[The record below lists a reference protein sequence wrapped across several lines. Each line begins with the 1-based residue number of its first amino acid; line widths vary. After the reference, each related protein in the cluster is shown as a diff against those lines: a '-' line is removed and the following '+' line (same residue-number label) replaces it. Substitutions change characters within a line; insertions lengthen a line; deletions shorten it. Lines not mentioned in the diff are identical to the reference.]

1 MKLYIRICTHATFF
15 FLLSTHATLQLK
27 GWKKCLRDFAIHKE
41 TNKRSR
47 ALPQW
52 CYFTTTPLGED
63 DSLVKE
69 DKF

>member
-1 MKLYIRICTHATFF
+1 MQHF

-52 CYFTTTPLGED
+52 WYLTTTPLRVARGGFFG
-63 DSLVKE
+63 SGR
-69 DKF
+69 